1 LVEKNMWAI
10 LSGIEGNLAAYE
22 AVLADLKRQRFP
34 KGRLTPTSVAELY
47 ILGDIIAANPES
59 NGVIQRLQS
68 PKVGELKPQICQGWW
83 EEQLLILHGLGK
95 SGEPTALIDRY
106 GAAMTKTLWDAID
119 RSHLSWLRSL
129 DFGFFELDCLLIHGS
144 TVGVEDEL
152 NPDTPPVEMIDRLL
166 RMDANYLFCGRSG
179 LAFQYEVTAGSMTS
193 QVATLDRAS
202 QPRTATLR
210 PRKIVG
216 VGNVGRIPGQAT
228 YTLYEPNTGKIQFQ
242 TVRYGAARGFQS

>member
-1 LVEKNMWAI
+1 MWAI

-22 AVLADLKRQRFP
+22 AVLADLKRQRA
-34 KGRLTPTSVAELY
+34 SVTELY
-47 ILGDIIAANPES
+47 ILGDVIGVNPES
-59 NGVIQRLQS
+59 NRVIQRLQS
-68 PKVGELKPQICQGWW
+68 PKARELKPQVCQGWW

-95 SGEPTALIDRY
+95 TDEPTALIDRY
-106 GAAMTKTLWDAID
+106 GIAMTKTLWDAVD
-119 RSHLSWLRSL
+119 RSHLPWLRSL

-152 NPDTPPVEMIDRLL
+152 NPETPPVAMIDRLL

-179 LAFQYEVTAGSMTS
+179 LTFEYEIAAGSLTSEVMTLVG
-193 QVATLDRAS
+193 VASPLENRLP

-210 PRKIVG
+210 PRKVIG
-216 VGNVGRIPGQAT
+216 VGNVGRIPGHAT
-228 YTLYEPNTGKIQFQ
+228 YTLYQPNTGKIQFQ